1 MSSFSSTFDPID
13 RNNRVNKCPCVKKST
28 SKPFGSIKSMV
39 NSSPFVYGAKKIT
52 FSVKQRETFWSP
64 YFDLKH
70 GAIERAIILDYVLG
84 EKKPVNLLEKPIS
97 PALALTLLLLDND
110 VFKTN
115 KLKKF
120 LDGENT
126 VRVNVPS
133 TNTTTGTTTE
143 TYKQYL
149 PGYLNIH
156 AVDIDFS
163 GSGLNTGFVKNTSNA
178 KSYMIEEGVFKK
190 LSDFPYGVKSSD
202 IEILRGAYGY
212 GPACIGAFLNICKF
226 KKEIIPDLICGILI
240 AEDSG
245 MTVGDAVEAVQQ
257 WTGFMPQDK
266 YFDFSIISN
275 LGTFRILS
283 ILEEI
288 GTYFLLSLLGHTFKK
303 NIHFHFQLSSAER
316 KAFEAGYL
324 IGDVNADLTRFARY
338 IINNRLYLEKSVE
351 VFSISTPCIM
361 NTDGNVVDSH
371 LELGDYKR
379 DFYGLTL
386 FENNPLLEALN
397 IGKCLEDIKELN
409 YLVNPLPGYTISEL
423 MNKNITDCFI
433 NEIVGSITSLSDKAD
448 ASVMKQKISADL
460 KIAPRTTAGTAF
472 DYKYSNPLYTAD
484 AKLLNK
490 ETNINLGDFTITSFD
505 IPSIYS
511 ILETSTTNTSLSI
524 NQKDFKGSI
533 KLSLVSANNQ
543 DLADILTAK
552 INTLICEYNGNYGS
566 LNSNAIKNGTIFII
580 NKMIIPAFEIYYQGK
595 IYFVDKTSIDFTTLE
610 QTSAQPTFRCSVA
623 TSATVGTWAAPVLG
637 SKSDFGSTSVSV
649 SVSVSVL
656 TSNEV
661 LPVLI
666 SKVNKLLKD
675 NNCTL
680 EKQINSICTPGS
692 VVKIDEDTKQNIIV
706 ALDKIGL
713 AILRICLINAFC
725 NSYSLDLGLQNDALR
740 RFYNIF
746 IGYVRDYV
754 DISVTTLK

>member
-39 NSSPFVYGAKKIT
+39 NSSPFVYGAKKVT
-52 FSVKQRETFWSP
+52 FSVKQRETFWQP
-64 YFDLKH
+64 YFGLRN
-70 GAIERAIILDYVLG
+70 GQIERALILDYVIS
-84 EKKPVNLLEKPIS
+84 EKKPQNILDKPIS
-97 PALALTLLLLDND
+97 PALALTLLLLEND

-115 KLKKF
+115 GLKKF
-120 LDGENT
+120 LDTDNS
-126 VRVNVPS
+126 VRVNVYDSS
-133 TNTTTGTTTE
+133 TKKE
-143 TYKQYL
+143 EYIQYL

-156 AVDIDFS
+156 AADVNINKS
-163 GSGLNTGFVKNTSNA
+163 TGKFEHDTSTG
-178 KSYMIEEGVFKK
+178 KSYMIENGVFKK
-190 LSDFPYGVKSSD
+190 LSGFPHGVKSSD
-202 IEILRGAYGY
+202 IEVLRGAYGY

-245 MTVGDAVEAVQQ
+245 MTVGDAVDAVQQ

-266 YFDFSIISN
+266 YFDFSIIAN

-303 NIHFHFQLSSAER
+303 NIHFHFQLTPAER

-324 IGDVNADLTRFARY
+324 IGDVNSDLTRFARY
-338 IINNRLYLEKSVE
+338 IINNRLYLEKSIE

-423 MNKNITDCFI
+423 MNKNITGCFI
-433 NEIVGSITSLSDKAD
+433 TEIVKSIEDLSKERD
-448 ASVMKQKISADL
+448 ASIMKQKISADL
-460 KIAPRTTAGTAF
+460 KIAPRASDTAF
-472 DYKYSNPLYTAD
+472 DYKYSNPLYRAES
-484 AKLLNK
+484 KLGPSDIFINEVLTVAFNNPFNDT
-490 ETNINLGDFTITSFD
+490 EIMSNITNITKEIKHSLNLSSSDALVNLILSNINNQEVKFNVIGTNITSTAIPVDSTITFSNIKDIIIPDFD
-505 IPSIYS
+505 FEYGDQKIRLRAILMPKSLNNSIYS
-511 ILETSTTNTSLSI
+511 DNITLTCSTALASGVASKWNTQNLDILIYSI
-524 NQKDFKGSI
+524 PD
-533 KLSLVSANNQ
+533 LSLPT
-543 DLADILTAK
+543 IIEK
-552 INTLICEYNGNYGS
+552 I
-566 LNSNAIKNGTIFII
+566 
-580 NKMIIPAFEIYYQGK
+580 
-595 IYFVDKTSIDFTTLE
+595 
-610 QTSAQPTFRCSVA
+610 
-623 TSATVGTWAAPVLG
+623 
-637 SKSDFGSTSVSV
+637 
-649 SVSVSVL
+649 
-656 TSNEV
+656 
-661 LPVLI
+661 
-666 SKVNKLLKD
+666 NKLLKD

-680 EKQINSICTPGS
+680 EKQINSICTPGGN
-692 VVKIDEDTKQNIIV
+692 VKINDDTVDKITI

-725 NSYSLDLGLQNDALR
+725 NSYSLDLSLQNDAMR

>member
-39 NSSPFVYGAKKIT
+39 NSSPFVYGAKKVT
-52 FSVKQRETFWSP
+52 FSVKQRETFWQP
-64 YFDLKH
+64 YFGLRN
-70 GAIERAIILDYVLG
+70 GQIERALILDYVIN
-84 EKKPVNLLEKPIS
+84 EKKPRNILDKPIS
-97 PALALTLLLLDND
+97 PALALTLLLLEND

-115 KLKKF
+115 GLKKF
-120 LDGENT
+120 LDTDNS
-126 VRVNVPS
+126 VRVNVYDSS
-133 TNTTTGTTTE
+133 TKKE
-143 TYKQYL
+143 EYIQYL

-156 AVDIDFS
+156 AADVNINKS
-163 GSGLNTGFVKNTSNA
+163 TGKFEHDTSTGKN
-178 KSYMIEEGVFKK
+178 YMINDGVFKK
-190 LSDFPYGVKSSD
+190 LSGFPHGVKSSD
-202 IEILRGAYGY
+202 IEVLRGAYGY

-245 MTVGDAVEAVQQ
+245 MTVGDAVDAVQQ

-266 YFDFSIISN
+266 YFDFSIIAN

-303 NIHFHFQLSSAER
+303 NIHFHFQLTPAER

-324 IGDVNADLTRFARY
+324 IGDVNSDLTRFARY
-338 IINNRLYLEKSVE
+338 IINNRLYLEKSIE

-423 MNKNITDCFI
+423 MNKNITGCFI
-433 NEIVGSITSLSDKAD
+433 TEIVKSIEDLSKERD
-448 ASVMKQKISADL
+448 ASIMKQKISADL
-460 KIAPRTTAGTAF
+460 KIAPRASDTAF
-472 DYKYSNPLYTAD
+472 DYKYSNPLYRAESKLGPSDIFINEVLTVAFNNPFNDTEIMSNITTTTKEIKHSLNLSSSD
-484 AKLLNK
+484 ALINLILSNINNQEVKFNVIG
-490 ETNINLGDFTITSFD
+490 TNITSTAIPVNSTITFSNIKDIIIPDFD
-505 IPSIYS
+505 FEYGDQKIRLRAILMPKSLNGSIYS
-511 ILETSTTNTSLSI
+511 DDITLTCSTAPASGVASKWNTQNLDILIYSI
-524 NQKDFKGSI
+524 PD
-533 KLSLVSANNQ
+533 LSLPT
-543 DLADILTAK
+543 IIEK
-552 INTLICEYNGNYGS
+552 I
-566 LNSNAIKNGTIFII
+566 
-580 NKMIIPAFEIYYQGK
+580 
-595 IYFVDKTSIDFTTLE
+595 
-610 QTSAQPTFRCSVA
+610 
-623 TSATVGTWAAPVLG
+623 
-637 SKSDFGSTSVSV
+637 
-649 SVSVSVL
+649 
-656 TSNEV
+656 
-661 LPVLI
+661 
-666 SKVNKLLKD
+666 NKLLKD

-680 EKQINSICTPGS
+680 EKQINSICTPGGN
-692 VVKIDEDTKQNIIV
+692 VKINDDTVDKITI

-725 NSYSLDLGLQNDALR
+725 NSYSLDLSLQNDALR

-754 DISVTTLK
+754 DISITTLK

>member
-39 NSSPFVYGAKKIT
+39 NSSPFVYGAKKVT
-52 FSVKQRETFWSP
+52 FSVKQRETFWQP
-64 YFDLKH
+64 YFGLRN
-70 GAIERAIILDYVLG
+70 GQIERALILDYVIS
-84 EKKPVNLLEKPIS
+84 EKKPQNILDKPIS
-97 PALALTLLLLDND
+97 PVLALTLLLLEND

-115 KLKKF
+115 GLKKF
-120 LDGENT
+120 LDTDNS
-126 VRVNVPS
+126 VRVNVYDSS
-133 TNTTTGTTTE
+133 TKKEEYT
-143 TYKQYL
+143 QYL

-156 AVDIDFS
+156 AADVTVNDS
-163 GSGLNTGFVKNTSNA
+163 TGKFEYDTSTG
-178 KSYMIEEGVFKK
+178 KSYMIKDGVFKK
-190 LSDFPYGVKSSD
+190 LSGFPHGVKSSD
-202 IEILRGAYGY
+202 IEVLRGAYGY

-245 MTVGDAVEAVQQ
+245 MTVGDAVDAVQQ

-266 YFDFSIISN
+266 YFDFSIIAN

-303 NIHFHFQLSSAER
+303 NIHFHFQLTPAER

-324 IGDVNADLTRFARY
+324 IGDVNSDLTRFARY
-338 IINNRLYLEKSVE
+338 IINNRLYLEKSIE

-423 MNKNITDCFI
+423 MNKNITGCFI
-433 NEIVGSITSLSDKAD
+433 TEIVESIGDLSDKAD
-448 ASVMKQKISADL
+448 ASIMKQKISADL
-460 KIAPRTTAGTAF
+460 KIAPRASDTTF
-472 DYKYSNPLYTAD
+472 DYEYSNPLYTAD
-484 AKLLNK
+484 AKLLNR
-490 ETNINLGDFTITSFD
+490 ETNISLGDFTITSFGV
-505 IPSIYS
+505 PSIVATS
-511 ILETSTTNTSLSI
+511 TSTTGLTTTAFDFSDLINLKLVLSE
-524 NQKDFKGSI
+524 K
-533 KLSLVSANNQ
+533 Q
-543 DLADILTAK
+543 DLADTLTAK
-552 INTLICEYNGNYGS
+552 INTLICKCNGNYGD
-566 LNSNAIKNGTIFII
+566 LNSDVIKSDTTFTI
-580 NKMIIPAFEIYYQGK
+580 NKITIPAFEVYYQGK
-595 IYFVDKTSIDFTTLE
+595 MYFVGESNVSFEGTASEQPIFNCTVNSTT
-610 QTSAQPTFRCSVA
+610 
-623 TSATVGTWAAPVLG
+623 GTWEIKALTSG
-637 SKSDFGSTSVSV
+637 KTDFGTVSV
-649 SVSVSVL
+649 SATESISISVL
-656 TSNEV
+656 TGNEV

-666 SKVNKLLKD
+666 SKINNLLKD

-680 EKQINSICTPGS
+680 EKQINSICTPGGN
-692 VVKIDEDTKQNIIV
+692 VVVSKNTAKIINI

-725 NSYSLDLGLQNDALR
+725 NSYSLDLSLQNDAMR

>member
-39 NSSPFVYGAKKIT
+39 NSSPFVYGAKKVT
-52 FSVKQRETFWSP
+52 FSVKQRETFWQP
-64 YFDLKH
+64 YFGLRN
-70 GAIERAIILDYVLG
+70 GQIERALILDYVIS
-84 EKKPVNLLEKPIS
+84 EKKPQNILDKPIS
-97 PALALTLLLLDND
+97 PALALTLLLLEND

-115 KLKKF
+115 GLKKF
-120 LDGENT
+120 LDTDNS
-126 VRVNVPS
+126 VRVNVYDSS
-133 TNTTTGTTTE
+133 TKKE
-143 TYKQYL
+143 EYIQYL

-156 AVDIDFS
+156 AADVNINNS
-163 GSGLNTGFVKNTSNA
+163 TGKFEHDTSTG
-178 KSYMIEEGVFKK
+178 KSYMIKDGVFKK
-190 LSDFPYGVKSSD
+190 LSGFPHGVKSSD

-245 MTVGDAVEAVQQ
+245 MTVGDAVDAVQQ

-266 YFDFSIISN
+266 YFDFSIIAN

-303 NIHFHFQLSSAER
+303 NIHFHFQLTPAER

-324 IGDVNADLTRFARY
+324 IGDVNSDLTRFARY
-338 IINNRLYLEKSVE
+338 IINNRLYLEKSIE

-423 MNKNITDCFI
+423 MNKNITGCFI
-433 NEIVGSITSLSDKAD
+433 TEIVKSIEDLSKERD
-448 ASVMKQKISADL
+448 ASIMKQKISADL
-460 KIAPRTTAGTAF
+460 KIAPRASDTAF
-472 DYKYSNPLYTAD
+472 DYKYSNPLYRAES
-484 AKLLNK
+484 KLGPSDIFINEVLTVAFNNPFNDTEIMSNITTTTKEIKHSLNLSSSNALVNLILSNINNQEVK
-490 ETNINLGDFTITSFD
+490 FNVIGTNITSTAIPVDSTITFSNIKDIIIPDFD
-505 IPSIYS
+505 FEYGDQKIRLRAILMPKSLNNSIYS
-511 ILETSTTNTSLSI
+511 DNITLTCSTAPASGVASKWNTQNLDILIYSI
-524 NQKDFKGSI
+524 PD
-533 KLSLVSANNQ
+533 LSLPT
-543 DLADILTAK
+543 IIEK
-552 INTLICEYNGNYGS
+552 I
-566 LNSNAIKNGTIFII
+566 
-580 NKMIIPAFEIYYQGK
+580 
-595 IYFVDKTSIDFTTLE
+595 
-610 QTSAQPTFRCSVA
+610 
-623 TSATVGTWAAPVLG
+623 
-637 SKSDFGSTSVSV
+637 
-649 SVSVSVL
+649 
-656 TSNEV
+656 
-661 LPVLI
+661 
-666 SKVNKLLKD
+666 NKLLKD

-680 EKQINSICTPGS
+680 EKQINSICTPGGN
-692 VVKIDEDTKQNIIV
+692 VKINDDTVDKITI

-725 NSYSLDLGLQNDALR
+725 NSYSLDLSLQNDALR

>member
-39 NSSPFVYGAKKIT
+39 NSSPFVYGAKKVT
-52 FSVKQRETFWSP
+52 FSVKQRETFWQP
-64 YFDLKH
+64 YFGLRN
-70 GAIERAIILDYVLG
+70 GQIERALILDYVIS
-84 EKKPVNLLEKPIS
+84 EKKPQNILDKPIS
-97 PALALTLLLLDND
+97 PALALTLLLLEND

-115 KLKKF
+115 GLKKF
-120 LDGENT
+120 LDTDNS
-126 VRVNVPS
+126 VRVNVYDSS
-133 TNTTTGTTTE
+133 TKKE
-143 TYKQYL
+143 EYIQYL

-156 AVDIDFS
+156 AADVNINKS
-163 GSGLNTGFVKNTSNA
+163 TGKFEYDTSTG
-178 KSYMIEEGVFKK
+178 KSYMINDGVFKK
-190 LSDFPYGVKSSD
+190 LSGFPHGVKSSD
-202 IEILRGAYGY
+202 IEVLRGAYGY

-245 MTVGDAVEAVQQ
+245 MTVGDAVDAVQQ

-266 YFDFSIISN
+266 YFDFSIIAN

-303 NIHFHFQLSSAER
+303 NIHFHFQLTPAER

-324 IGDVNADLTRFARY
+324 IGDVNSDLTRFARY
-338 IINNRLYLEKSVE
+338 IINNRLYLEKSIE

-423 MNKNITDCFI
+423 MNKNITGCFI
-433 NEIVGSITSLSDKAD
+433 TEIVKSIEDLSKERD
-448 ASVMKQKISADL
+448 ASIMKQKISADL
-460 KIAPRTTAGTAF
+460 KIAPRASDTAF
-472 DYKYSNPLYTAD
+472 DYKYSNPLYRAESKLGPSDIFINEVLTVAFNNPFNDTEIMSNITTTTKEIKHSLNLSSSD
-484 AKLLNK
+484 ALVNLILSNINNQEVKFNVIG
-490 ETNINLGDFTITSFD
+490 TNITSTAISVDSTITFSNIKDIIIPDFD
-505 IPSIYS
+505 FEYGDQKIRLRAILMPKSLNGSIYS
-511 ILETSTTNTSLSI
+511 DDITLTCSTAPTTSVASKWNTQNLDILIYSI
-524 NQKDFKGSI
+524 PD
-533 KLSLVSANNQ
+533 LSLPT
-543 DLADILTAK
+543 IIEK
-552 INTLICEYNGNYGS
+552 I
-566 LNSNAIKNGTIFII
+566 
-580 NKMIIPAFEIYYQGK
+580 
-595 IYFVDKTSIDFTTLE
+595 
-610 QTSAQPTFRCSVA
+610 
-623 TSATVGTWAAPVLG
+623 
-637 SKSDFGSTSVSV
+637 
-649 SVSVSVL
+649 
-656 TSNEV
+656 
-661 LPVLI
+661 
-666 SKVNKLLKD
+666 NKLLKD

-680 EKQINSICTPGS
+680 EKQINSICTPGGN
-692 VVKIDEDTKQNIIV
+692 VKINDDTVDKITI

-725 NSYSLDLGLQNDALR
+725 NSYSLDLSLQNDAMR

>member
-39 NSSPFVYGAKKIT
+39 NSSPFVYGAKKVT
-52 FSVKQRETFWSP
+52 FSVKQRETFWQP
-64 YFDLKH
+64 YFGLRN
-70 GAIERAIILDYVLG
+70 GQIERALILDYVIS
-84 EKKPVNLLEKPIS
+84 EKKPQNILDKPIS
-97 PALALTLLLLDND
+97 PALALTLLLLEND

-115 KLKKF
+115 GLKKF
-120 LDGENT
+120 LDTDNS
-126 VRVNVPS
+126 VRVNVYDSS
-133 TNTTTGTTTE
+133 TKKE
-143 TYKQYL
+143 EYIQYL

-156 AVDIDFS
+156 AADVIINKS
-163 GSGLNTGFVKNTSNA
+163 TGKFEHDTSTG
-178 KSYMIEEGVFKK
+178 KSYMIKDGVFKK
-190 LSDFPYGVKSSD
+190 LSGFPHGVKSSD

-245 MTVGDAVEAVQQ
+245 MTVGDAVDAVQQ

-266 YFDFSIISN
+266 YFDFSIIAN

-303 NIHFHFQLSSAER
+303 NIHFHFQLTPAER

-324 IGDVNADLTRFARY
+324 IGDVNSDLTRFARY
-338 IINNRLYLEKSVE
+338 IINNRLYLEKSIE

-361 NTDGNVVDSH
+361 NTGGNVVDSH

-423 MNKNITDCFI
+423 MNKNITGCFI
-433 NEIVGSITSLSDKAD
+433 TEIVKSIEDLSKERD
-448 ASVMKQKISADL
+448 ASIMKQKISADL
-460 KIAPRTTAGTAF
+460 KIAPRASDTAF
-472 DYKYSNPLYTAD
+472 DYKYSNPLYRAESKLGPSDIFINEVLTVAFNNPFNDTEIMSNITTTTKEIKHSLNLSSSD
-484 AKLLNK
+484 ALVNLILSNINNQEVKFNVVG
-490 ETNINLGDFTITSFD
+490 TNITSTAIPVDSTITFSNIKDIIIPDFD
-505 IPSIYS
+505 FEYGDQKIRLRAILMPKSLNNSIYS
-511 ILETSTTNTSLSI
+511 DNITLTCSTAPASGVASKWNTQNLDILIYSI
-524 NQKDFKGSI
+524 PD
-533 KLSLVSANNQ
+533 LSLPT
-543 DLADILTAK
+543 IIEK
-552 INTLICEYNGNYGS
+552 I
-566 LNSNAIKNGTIFII
+566 
-580 NKMIIPAFEIYYQGK
+580 
-595 IYFVDKTSIDFTTLE
+595 
-610 QTSAQPTFRCSVA
+610 
-623 TSATVGTWAAPVLG
+623 
-637 SKSDFGSTSVSV
+637 
-649 SVSVSVL
+649 
-656 TSNEV
+656 
-661 LPVLI
+661 
-666 SKVNKLLKD
+666 NKLLKD

-680 EKQINSICTPGS
+680 EKQINSICTPGGN
-692 VVKIDEDTKQNIIV
+692 VKINDDTVDKITI

-725 NSYSLDLGLQNDALR
+725 NSYSLDLSLQNDALR

>member
-39 NSSPFVYGAKKIT
+39 NSSPFVYGAKKVT
-52 FSVKQRETFWSP
+52 FSVKQRETFWQP
-64 YFDLKH
+64 YFGLRN
-70 GAIERAIILDYVLG
+70 GQIERALILDYVIS
-84 EKKPVNLLEKPIS
+84 EKKPQNILDKPIS
-97 PALALTLLLLDND
+97 PALALTLLLLEND

-115 KLKKF
+115 GLKKF
-120 LDGENT
+120 LDTDNS
-126 VRVNVPS
+126 VRVNVYNSS
-133 TNTTTGTTTE
+133 TKKEEYT
-143 TYKQYL
+143 QYL

-156 AVDIDFS
+156 AADVTVNDS
-163 GSGLNTGFVKNTSNA
+163 TGKFECDTSTG
-178 KSYMIEEGVFKK
+178 KSYMIKDGVFKK
-190 LSDFPYGVKSSD
+190 LSGFPHGVKSSD
-202 IEILRGAYGY
+202 IEVLRGAYGY

-245 MTVGDAVEAVQQ
+245 MTVGDAVDAVQQ

-266 YFDFSIISN
+266 YFDFSIIAN

-303 NIHFHFQLSSAER
+303 NIHFHFQLTPAER

-324 IGDVNADLTRFARY
+324 IGDVNSDLTRFARY
-338 IINNRLYLEKSVE
+338 IINNRLYLEKSIE

-361 NTDGNVVDSH
+361 NTDGNVVDSR

-423 MNKNITDCFI
+423 MNKNITGCFI
-433 NEIVGSITSLSDKAD
+433 TEIVKSIEDLSKERD
-448 ASVMKQKISADL
+448 ASIMKQKISADL
-460 KIAPRTTAGTAF
+460 KIAPRASDTAF
-472 DYKYSNPLYTAD
+472 DYKYSNPLYRAESKLGPSDIFINEVLTVTFNNPFNDTEIMSNITTTTKEIKHSLNLSSSD
-484 AKLLNK
+484 ALVNLILSNINNQEVKFNVIG
-490 ETNINLGDFTITSFD
+490 TNITSTVIQKDSTITFSNIKDIIIPDFD
-505 IPSIYS
+505 FEYGDQKIRLRAILMPKSLNGSIYS
-511 ILETSTTNTSLSI
+511 
-524 NQKDFKGSI
+524 D
-533 KLSLVSANNQ
+533 
-543 DLADILTAK
+543 DI
-552 INTLICEYNGNYGS
+552 TL
-566 LNSNAIKNGTIFII
+566 K
-580 NKMIIPAFEIYYQGK
+580 
-595 IYFVDKTSIDFTTLE
+595 
-610 QTSAQPTFRCSVA
+610 CSVA
-623 TSATVGTWAAPVLG
+623 SG
-637 SKSDFGSTSVSV
+637 SGVNSKWNTQNLDILIYSIPDLS
-649 SVSVSVL
+649 
-656 TSNEV
+656 
-661 LPVLI
+661 LPTI
-666 SKVNKLLKD
+666 IEKINKLLKD

-680 EKQINSICTPGS
+680 EKQFNSICTPGGN
-692 VVKIDEDTKQNIIV
+692 VKINDDTVDKITI

-725 NSYSLDLGLQNDALR
+725 NSYSLDLSLQNDAMR

>member
-39 NSSPFVYGAKKIT
+39 NSSPFVYGAKKVT
-52 FSVKQRETFWSP
+52 FSVKQRETFWQP
-64 YFDLKH
+64 YFGLRN
-70 GAIERAIILDYVLG
+70 GQIERALILDYVIS
-84 EKKPVNLLEKPIS
+84 EKKPQNILDKPIS
-97 PALALTLLLLDND
+97 PALALTLLLLEND

-115 KLKKF
+115 GLKKF
-120 LDGENT
+120 LDTDNS
-126 VRVNVPS
+126 VRVNVYDSS
-133 TNTTTGTTTE
+133 TKKE
-143 TYKQYL
+143 EYIQYL

-156 AVDIDFS
+156 AADVIINKS
-163 GSGLNTGFVKNTSNA
+163 TGKFEHDTSTG
-178 KSYMIEEGVFKK
+178 KSYMINDGVFKK
-190 LSDFPYGVKSSD
+190 LSGFPHGVKSSD
-202 IEILRGAYGY
+202 IEVLRGAYGY

-245 MTVGDAVEAVQQ
+245 MTVGDAVDAVQQ

-266 YFDFSIISN
+266 YFDFSIIAN

-303 NIHFHFQLSSAER
+303 NIHFHFQLTPAER

-324 IGDVNADLTRFARY
+324 IGDVNSDLTRFARY
-338 IINNRLYLEKSVE
+338 IINNRLYLEKSIE

-423 MNKNITDCFI
+423 MNKNITGCFI
-433 NEIVGSITSLSDKAD
+433 TEIVKSIEDLSKERD
-448 ASVMKQKISADL
+448 ASIMKQKISADL
-460 KIAPRTTAGTAF
+460 KIAPRASDTAF
-472 DYKYSNPLYTAD
+472 DYKYSNPLYRAESKLGPSDIFINEVLTVAFNNPFNDTEIMSNITTTTKEIKHSLNLSSSD
-484 AKLLNK
+484 ALVNLILSNINNQEVKFNVIG
-490 ETNINLGDFTITSFD
+490 TNITSTAISVNSTITFSNIKDIIIPDFD
-505 IPSIYS
+505 FEYGDQKIRLRAILMPKSLNGSIYS
-511 ILETSTTNTSLSI
+511 DDITLTCLTAPTTNVASKWNTRNLDILIYSI
-524 NQKDFKGSI
+524 PD
-533 KLSLVSANNQ
+533 LSLPT
-543 DLADILTAK
+543 IIEK
-552 INTLICEYNGNYGS
+552 I
-566 LNSNAIKNGTIFII
+566 
-580 NKMIIPAFEIYYQGK
+580 
-595 IYFVDKTSIDFTTLE
+595 
-610 QTSAQPTFRCSVA
+610 
-623 TSATVGTWAAPVLG
+623 
-637 SKSDFGSTSVSV
+637 
-649 SVSVSVL
+649 
-656 TSNEV
+656 
-661 LPVLI
+661 
-666 SKVNKLLKD
+666 NKLLKD

-680 EKQINSICTPGS
+680 EKQINSICTPGRN
-692 VVKIDEDTKQNIIV
+692 VKINDDTVDKITI

-725 NSYSLDLGLQNDALR
+725 NSYNLDLSLQNDAMR

>member
-39 NSSPFVYGAKKIT
+39 NSSPFVYGAKKVT
-52 FSVKQRETFWSP
+52 FSVKQRETFWQP
-64 YFDLKH
+64 YFGLRN
-70 GAIERAIILDYVLG
+70 GQIERALILDYVIS
-84 EKKPVNLLEKPIS
+84 EKKPQNILDKPIS
-97 PALALTLLLLDND
+97 PVLALTLLLLDND

-120 LDGENT
+120 LDTDNS
-126 VRVNVPS
+126 VRVIAPD
-133 TNTTTGTTTE
+133 TDGKE
-143 TYKQYL
+143 TYHQYL

-156 AVDIDFS
+156 AADVNINKS
-163 GSGLNTGFVKNTSNA
+163 TGKFEHDTSTG
-178 KSYMIEEGVFKK
+178 KSYMIKDGVFKK
-190 LSDFPYGVKSSD
+190 LSGFPHGVKSSD
-202 IEILRGAYGY
+202 IEVLRGAYGY

-226 KKEIIPDLICGILI
+226 KKEIIPDLICGVLI

-245 MTVGDAVEAVQQ
+245 MTVGDAVDAVQQ

-266 YFDFSIISN
+266 YFDFSIIAN

-303 NIHFHFQLSSAER
+303 NIHFHFQLTPAER

-324 IGDVNADLTRFARY
+324 IGDVNSDLTRFARY
-338 IINNRLYLEKSVE
+338 IINNRLYLEKSIE

-423 MNKNITDCFI
+423 MNKNITGCFI
-433 NEIVGSITSLSDKAD
+433 TEIVESIGDLSDKAD
-448 ASVMKQKISADL
+448 ASIMKQKISADL
-460 KIAPRTTAGTAF
+460 KIAPRASDTTF
-472 DYKYSNPLYTAD
+472 DYEYSNPLYTAD

-490 ETNINLGDFTITSFD
+490 ETDIKLGDFTID
-505 IPSIYS
+505 SITFEPIINKLKNELGEKLS
-511 ILETSTTNTSLSI
+511 SPEIFESLINITLSSKTNKELAQILTEKI
-524 NQKDFKGSI
+524 NQKICQYSGSYSISASDSTASTTLANANIFTI
-533 KLSLVSANNQ
+533 KEL
-543 DLADILTAK
+543 
-552 INTLICEYNGNYGS
+552 LIPE
-566 LNSNAIKNGTIFII
+566 
-580 NKMIIPAFEIYYQGK
+580 FEFYYKGK
-595 IYFVDKTSIDFTTLE
+595 IYFVKSFSKDFSAN
-610 QTSAQPTFRCSVA
+610 QTSNTAPIFTYTNAGSSGSIGAWAQSNSNTD
-623 TSATVGTWAAPVLG
+623 TYG
-637 SKSDFGSTSVSV
+637 SVSV
-649 SVSVSVL
+649 SATESVSVL
-656 TSNEV
+656 TGNEV

-666 SKVNKLLKD
+666 SKINNLLKD

-680 EKQINSICTPGS
+680 EKQINSICTPGGN
-692 VVKIDEDTKQNIIV
+692 VVMSEKTKKNITI

-725 NSYSLDLGLQNDALR
+725 NSYSLDLSLQNDAMR

>member
-39 NSSPFVYGAKKIT
+39 NSSPFVYGAKKVT
-52 FSVKQRETFWSP
+52 FSVKQRETFWQP
-64 YFDLKH
+64 YFGLRN
-70 GAIERAIILDYVLG
+70 GQIERALILDYVIS
-84 EKKPVNLLEKPIS
+84 EKKPQNILDKPIS
-97 PALALTLLLLDND
+97 PALALTLLLLEND

-115 KLKKF
+115 GLKKF
-120 LDGENT
+120 LDTDNS
-126 VRVNVPS
+126 VRVNVYDSS
-133 TNTTTGTTTE
+133 TKKE
-143 TYKQYL
+143 EYIQYL

-156 AVDIDFS
+156 AADVIINKS
-163 GSGLNTGFVKNTSNA
+163 TGKFEHDTSTG
-178 KSYMIEEGVFKK
+178 KSYMTENGVFKK
-190 LSDFPYGVKSSD
+190 LSGFPHGVKSSD
-202 IEILRGAYGY
+202 IEVLRGAYGY

-245 MTVGDAVEAVQQ
+245 MTVGDAVDAVQQ

-266 YFDFSIISN
+266 YFDFSIIAN

-303 NIHFHFQLSSAER
+303 NIHFHFQLTPAER

-324 IGDVNADLTRFARY
+324 IGDVNSDLTRFARY
-338 IINNRLYLEKSVE
+338 IINNRLYLEKSIE

-423 MNKNITDCFI
+423 MNKNITGCFI
-433 NEIVGSITSLSDKAD
+433 TEIVKSIEDLSKERD
-448 ASVMKQKISADL
+448 ASIMKQKISADL
-460 KIAPRTTAGTAF
+460 KIAPRASDTAF
-472 DYKYSNPLYTAD
+472 DYKYSNPLYRAESKLGPSDIFINEVLTVAFNNPFNDTEIMSNITTTTKEIKHSLNLSSSD
-484 AKLLNK
+484 ALVNLILSNINNQEVKFNVVG
-490 ETNINLGDFTITSFD
+490 TNITSTAIPVDSTITFSNIKDIIIPDFD
-505 IPSIYS
+505 FEYGDQKIRLRAILMPKSLIGSNYSDDITLTCSTASASGVASKWNTQNLDILIYS
-511 ILETSTTNTSLSI
+511 IP
-524 NQKDFKGSI
+524 D
-533 KLSLVSANNQ
+533 LSLPT
-543 DLADILTAK
+543 IIEK
-552 INTLICEYNGNYGS
+552 I
-566 LNSNAIKNGTIFII
+566 
-580 NKMIIPAFEIYYQGK
+580 
-595 IYFVDKTSIDFTTLE
+595 
-610 QTSAQPTFRCSVA
+610 
-623 TSATVGTWAAPVLG
+623 
-637 SKSDFGSTSVSV
+637 
-649 SVSVSVL
+649 
-656 TSNEV
+656 
-661 LPVLI
+661 
-666 SKVNKLLKD
+666 NKLLKD

-680 EKQINSICTPGS
+680 EKQINSICTPGGN
-692 VVKIDEDTKQNIIV
+692 VKINDDTVDKITI

-725 NSYSLDLGLQNDALR
+725 NSYSLDLSLQNDAMR

>member
-39 NSSPFVYGAKKIT
+39 NSSPFVYGAKKVT
-52 FSVKQRETFWSP
+52 FSVKQRETFWQP
-64 YFDLKH
+64 YFGLRN
-70 GAIERAIILDYVLG
+70 GQIERALILDYVIS
-84 EKKPVNLLEKPIS
+84 EKKPQNILDKPIS
-97 PALALTLLLLDND
+97 PVLALTLLLLDND

-120 LDGENT
+120 LDTDNS
-126 VRVNVPS
+126 VRVIAPD
-133 TNTTTGTTTE
+133 TDGKE
-143 TYKQYL
+143 TYHQYL

-156 AVDIDFS
+156 AADVNINNS
-163 GSGLNTGFVKNTSNA
+163 TGKFEYDTSTG
-178 KSYMIEEGVFKK
+178 KSYMIKNGVFNK
-190 LSDFPYGVKSSD
+190 LSGFPYGVKSSD
-202 IEILRGAYGY
+202 IEVLRGAYGY

-226 KKEIIPDLICGILI
+226 KKEIIPDLICGVLI

-266 YFDFSIISN
+266 YFDFSVIAN

-303 NIHFHFQLSSAER
+303 NIHFHFQLTPAER

-324 IGDVNADLTRFARY
+324 IGDVNSDLTRFARY
-338 IINNRLYLEKSVE
+338 IINNRLYLEKSIE

-423 MNKNITDCFI
+423 MNKNITGCFI
-433 NEIVGSITSLSDKAD
+433 TEIVESIKNLSDKAD
-448 ASVMKQKISADL
+448 ASIMKQKISADL
-460 KIAPRTTAGTAF
+460 KIAPRSSDTTF
-472 DYKYSNPLYTAD
+472 DYEYSNPLYTAD

-490 ETNINLGDFTITSFD
+490 ETNISLGTFKITSFGV
-505 IPSIYS
+505 PSIVATS
-511 ILETSTTNTSLSI
+511 TSTTGLTTTAFDFNDLI
-524 NQKDFKGSI
+524 NLELEISEK
-533 KLSLVSANNQ
+533 Q
-543 DLADILTAK
+543 DLADTLAAK
-552 INTLICEYNGNYGS
+552 INTLKCECNGNYDNLDAG
-566 LNSNAIKNGTIFII
+566 NNNIIKSGTTFQI
-580 NKMIIPAFEIYYQGK
+580 NKITIPAFEVYYQGK
-595 IYFVDKTSIDFTTLE
+595 IYFVGRSNVSFTGTASEQPIFNCIVTSET
-610 QTSAQPTFRCSVA
+610 
-623 TSATVGTWAAPVLG
+623 GTWKIKDHT
-637 SKSDFGSTSVSV
+637 SNKTDFGTVSV
-649 SVSVSVL
+649 SAIESVSVL
-656 TSNEV
+656 TGNEV

-666 SKVNKLLKD
+666 SKINNLLKD

-680 EKQINSICTPGS
+680 EKQINSICTPGGN
-692 VVKIDEDTKQNIIV
+692 VVMSKDTAKNIII

-725 NSYSLDLGLQNDALR
+725 NSYSLDLSLQNDAMR

>member
-39 NSSPFVYGAKKIT
+39 NSSPFVYGAKKVT
-52 FSVKQRETFWSP
+52 FSVKQRETFWQP
-64 YFDLKH
+64 YFGLRN
-70 GAIERAIILDYVLG
+70 GQIERALILDYVIS
-84 EKKPVNLLEKPIS
+84 EKKPQNILDKPIS
-97 PALALTLLLLDND
+97 PALALTLLLLEND

-115 KLKKF
+115 GLKKF
-120 LDGENT
+120 LDTDNS
-126 VRVNVPS
+126 VRVNVYDSS
-133 TNTTTGTTTE
+133 TKKE
-143 TYKQYL
+143 EYIQYL

-156 AVDIDFS
+156 AADVIINKS
-163 GSGLNTGFVKNTSNA
+163 TGKFEHDTSTG
-178 KSYMIEEGVFKK
+178 KSYMTENGVFKK
-190 LSDFPYGVKSSD
+190 LSGFPHGVKSSD
-202 IEILRGAYGY
+202 IEVLRGAYGY

-245 MTVGDAVEAVQQ
+245 MTVGDAVDAVQQ

-266 YFDFSIISN
+266 YFDFSIIAN

-303 NIHFHFQLSSAER
+303 NIHFHFQLTPAER

-324 IGDVNADLTRFARY
+324 IGDVNSDLTRFARY
-338 IINNRLYLEKSVE
+338 IINNRLYLEKSIE

-423 MNKNITDCFI
+423 MNKNITGCFI
-433 NEIVGSITSLSDKAD
+433 TEIVKSIEDLSKERD
-448 ASVMKQKISADL
+448 ASIMKQKISADL
-460 KIAPRTTAGTAF
+460 KIAPRASDTAF
-472 DYKYSNPLYTAD
+472 DYKYSNPLYRAESKLGPSDIFINEVLTVAFNNPFNDTEIMSNITTTTKEIKHSLNLSSSD
-484 AKLLNK
+484 ALVNLILSNINNQEVKFNVIG
-490 ETNINLGDFTITSFD
+490 TNITSTAIPANSTIIFSNIKDIIIPDFDFEYGDQKIRLRAILMPKSLNG
-505 IPSIYS
+505 SIYS
-511 ILETSTTNTSLSI
+511 DDITLTCLTASASGVANKWNTQNLDILIYSI
-524 NQKDFKGSI
+524 PD
-533 KLSLVSANNQ
+533 LSLPT
-543 DLADILTAK
+543 IIEK
-552 INTLICEYNGNYGS
+552 I
-566 LNSNAIKNGTIFII
+566 
-580 NKMIIPAFEIYYQGK
+580 
-595 IYFVDKTSIDFTTLE
+595 
-610 QTSAQPTFRCSVA
+610 
-623 TSATVGTWAAPVLG
+623 
-637 SKSDFGSTSVSV
+637 
-649 SVSVSVL
+649 
-656 TSNEV
+656 
-661 LPVLI
+661 
-666 SKVNKLLKD
+666 NKLLKD

-680 EKQINSICTPGS
+680 EKQINSICTPGGN
-692 VVKIDEDTKQNIIV
+692 VKINDDTVDKITI

-725 NSYSLDLGLQNDALR
+725 NSYSLDLSLQNDAMR

>member
-39 NSSPFVYGAKKIT
+39 NSSPFVYGAKKVT
-52 FSVKQRETFWSP
+52 FSVKQRETFWQP
-64 YFDLKH
+64 YFGLRN
-70 GAIERAIILDYVLG
+70 GQIERALILDYVIS
-84 EKKPVNLLEKPIS
+84 EKKPQNILDKPIS
-97 PALALTLLLLDND
+97 PALALTLLLLEND

-115 KLKKF
+115 GLKKF
-120 LDGENT
+120 LDTDNS
-126 VRVNVPS
+126 VRVNVYDSS
-133 TNTTTGTTTE
+133 TKKEEYT
-143 TYKQYL
+143 QYL

-156 AVDIDFS
+156 AADVNINKS
-163 GSGLNTGFVKNTSNA
+163 TGKFEYDTSTG
-178 KSYMIEEGVFKK
+178 KSYMIEDGVFKK
-190 LSDFPYGVKSSD
+190 LSGFPHGVKSSD
-202 IEILRGAYGY
+202 IEVLRGAYGY

-245 MTVGDAVEAVQQ
+245 MTVGDAVDAVQQ

-266 YFDFSIISN
+266 YFDFSIIAN

-303 NIHFHFQLSSAER
+303 NIHFHFQLTPAER

-324 IGDVNADLTRFARY
+324 IGDVNSDLSRFARY
-338 IINNRLYLEKSVE
+338 IINNRLYLEKSIE

-361 NTDGNVVDSH
+361 NTDGNIVDSH

-423 MNKNITDCFI
+423 MNKNITGCFI
-433 NEIVGSITSLSDKAD
+433 TEIVKSIEDLSKERD
-448 ASVMKQKISADL
+448 ASIMKQKISADL
-460 KIAPRTTAGTAF
+460 KIAPRASDTTF
-472 DYKYSNPLYTAD
+472 DYKYSNPLYRAESKLGPSDIFINEVLTVAFNNPFNDTEIMSNITTTTKEIKHSLNLSSSD
-484 AKLLNK
+484 ALVNLILSNINNQEVKFNVIG
-490 ETNINLGDFTITSFD
+490 TNITSTAIPVDSTITFSNIKDIIIPDFD
-505 IPSIYS
+505 FEYGDQKIRLRAILMPKSLNGSIYS
-511 ILETSTTNTSLSI
+511 DDITLTCSTAPTNTVASKWNTQNLDILIYSI
-524 NQKDFKGSI
+524 PD
-533 KLSLVSANNQ
+533 LSLPT
-543 DLADILTAK
+543 IIEK
-552 INTLICEYNGNYGS
+552 I
-566 LNSNAIKNGTIFII
+566 
-580 NKMIIPAFEIYYQGK
+580 
-595 IYFVDKTSIDFTTLE
+595 
-610 QTSAQPTFRCSVA
+610 
-623 TSATVGTWAAPVLG
+623 
-637 SKSDFGSTSVSV
+637 
-649 SVSVSVL
+649 
-656 TSNEV
+656 
-661 LPVLI
+661 
-666 SKVNKLLKD
+666 NKLLKD

-680 EKQINSICTPGS
+680 EKQINSICTPGGN
-692 VVKIDEDTKQNIIV
+692 VKINDDTVDKITI

-725 NSYSLDLGLQNDALR
+725 NSYSLDLSLQNDAMR

>member
-13 RNNRVNKCPCVKKST
+13 RNNGVNKCPCVKKST
-28 SKPFGSIKSMV
+28 SKPFGSIKSTV

-52 FSVKQRETFWSP
+52 FSVKQRESFWNP
-64 YFDLKH
+64 YFNLRN
-70 GAIERAIILDYVLG
+70 GQLERALILDYVMS
-84 EKKPVNLLEKPIS
+84 ENKPKNILEKPIS
-97 PALALTLLLLDND
+97 PVLALTLLLLDHD
-110 VFKTN
+110 VFQSN
-115 KLKKF
+115 KLAQF
-120 LDGENT
+120 LDEYGY
-126 VRVNVPS
+126 VRVMTKNGGS
-133 TNTTTGTTTE
+133 TE
-143 TYKQYL
+143 TYQGYL

-156 AVDIDFS
+156 AYRYEAGDS
-163 GSGLNTGFVKNTSNA
+163 KFVKDTKFKNSNGDVVEPKLTTA
-178 KSYMIEEGVFKK
+178 NPAANQYMVDEGVFKK
-190 LSDFPYGVKSSD
+190 LSDFPYNVKSSD

-212 GPACIGAFLNICKF
+212 GPACIGAFLNICRF

-240 AEDSG
+240 SEDSG
-245 MTVGDAVEAVQQ
+245 MTVGDAVDAVQQ

-266 YFDFSIISN
+266 YFDFSVIAN

-303 NIHFHFQLSSAER
+303 NIHFHFQLTPAER

-338 IINNRLYLEKSVE
+338 IINNRLYLEKSIE

-409 YLVNPLPGYTISEL
+409 YLVNPLPGHTISQL
-423 MNKNITDCFI
+423 INKNITDCFC
-433 NEIVGSITSLSDKAD
+433 NNIVDAIDSLTDKRD
-448 ASVMKQKISADL
+448 ASIIKQKIPADL
-460 KIAPRTTAGTAF
+460 KIAPRTTTSETIF
-472 DYKYSNPLYTAD
+472 DYKYSNPLYRAES
-484 AKLLNK
+484 KLGPN
-490 ETNINLGDFTITSFD
+490 
-505 IPSIYS
+505 
-511 ILETSTTNTSLSI
+511 
-524 NQKDFKGSI
+524 
-533 KLSLVSANNQ
+533 
-543 DLADILTAK
+543 DL
-552 INTLICEYNGNYGS
+552 
-566 LNSNAIKNGTIFII
+566 II
-580 NKMIIPAFEIYYQGK
+580 
-595 IYFVDKTSIDFTTLE
+595 
-610 QTSAQPTFRCSVA
+610 
-623 TSATVGTWAAPVLG
+623 
-637 SKSDFGSTSVSV
+637 
-649 SVSVSVL
+649 
-656 TSNEV
+656 NEV
-661 LPVLI
+661 LTVAFKNPFNDTEMMSNISTTAKDINHSLNLSSNDALVNLI
-666 SKVNKLLKD
+666 LDNINNQEFKFNVVGTNISNDEIKQDATITFSKIKDIIIPDFDFEYGDQKIRLRAILIPKSLNGSDYSDNITLTCKTGSTKTSGTSVWDTKNLNILVYSIPDLSLPTIIEKTNRLLKD

-680 EKQINSICTPGS
+680 EKQINSICTPGGN
-692 VVKIDEDTKQNIIV
+692 VVVNDNTAKNINI

-725 NSYSLDLGLQNDALR
+725 NSYSLDLSLQNDAMR

>member
-52 FSVKQRETFWSP
+52 FSVKQRETFWTP
-64 YFDLKH
+64 YFGLKH

-120 LDGENT
+120 LDGANT
-126 VRVNVPS
+126 VRVNVPE
-133 TNTTTGTTTE
+133 TNNGITTE

-163 GSGLNTGFVKNTSNA
+163 GSGSNTGFVKNTSDT
-178 KSYMIEEGVFKK
+178 KSYMIKEGVFKK

-275 LGTFRILS
+275 LGTFHILS

-423 MNKNITDCFI
+423 MNKNITNCFI
-433 NEIVGSITSLSDKAD
+433 NEIAESITGLSDKAD

-472 DYKYSNPLYTAD
+472 DYRYSNPLYRAESKLSPSNIFINEVLTVAFNNPFTDTEMMSNITTIAKEIKHTLNLSSSD
-484 AKLLNK
+484 ALVKLILD
-490 ETNINLGDFTITSFD
+490 NINKQEFKFNVVGSSITSSTIPISAKITFSNMNNIIIPDFD
-505 IPSIYS
+505 FEYGNQKTRLRAILMPKSFDGTNYSDNITLTCQTAMASGVDSVWDSQSLDILIYS
-511 ILETSTTNTSLSI
+511 IP
-524 NQKDFKGSI
+524 D
-533 KLSLVSANNQ
+533 LSLP
-543 DLADILTAK
+543 
-552 INTLICEYNGNYGS
+552 
-566 LNSNAIKNGTIFII
+566 TII
-580 NKMIIPAFEIYYQGK
+580 E
-595 IYFVDKTSIDFTTLE
+595 KT
-610 QTSAQPTFRCSVA
+610 
-623 TSATVGTWAAPVLG
+623 
-637 SKSDFGSTSVSV
+637 
-649 SVSVSVL
+649 
-656 TSNEV
+656 
-661 LPVLI
+661 
-666 SKVNKLLKD
+666 NKLLKD

-692 VVKIDEDTKQNIIV
+692 VIKIDEDTKQNITV

>member
-13 RNNRVNKCPCVKKST
+13 RNNGVNKCPCVKKST

-52 FSVKQRETFWSP
+52 FSVKQRESFWQP
-64 YFDLKH
+64 YFGLRN
-70 GAIERAIILDYVLG
+70 GQIERALILDYVMS
-84 EKKPVNLLEKPIS
+84 ENKPKNILEKPIS
-97 PALALTLLLLDND
+97 PVLALTLLLLDND

-120 LDGENT
+120 LDTANS
-126 VRVNVPS
+126 VCVNVFDNAS
-133 TNTTTGTTTE
+133 QKE
-143 TYKQYL
+143 IYKPYL

-156 AVDIDFS
+156 AADVFY
-163 GSGLNTGFVKNTSNA
+163 NTENNVNKFDYKIGNG
-178 KSYMIEEGVFKK
+178 KSYMIDEGVFKK
-190 LSDFPYGVKSSD
+190 LSGFPYGVKSSD
-202 IEILRGAYGY
+202 IEVLRGAYGY
-212 GPACIGAFLNICKF
+212 GPACIGTFLNICKF

-245 MTVGDAVEAVQQ
+245 MTVGDAVDAVQQ

-266 YFDFSIISN
+266 YFDFSVIAN

-303 NIHFHFQLSSAER
+303 NIHFHFQLTPTER

-338 IINNRLYLEKSVE
+338 IINNRLYLEKSIE

-386 FENNPLLEALN
+386 FENNPLMEALN

-423 MNKNITDCFI
+423 MNKNITGCFI
-433 NEIVGSITSLSDKAD
+433 TEIVESIKDLSNATD
-448 ASVMKQKISADL
+448 ASIMKQKISADL
-460 KIAPRTTAGTAF
+460 KIAPRASDTAF
-472 DYKYSNPLYTAD
+472 DYKYSNPLYRAESKLGPKD
-484 AKLLNK
+484 ILLNEFLTIK
-490 ETNINLGDFTITSFD
+490 FEMPLSDTEIMDTETNNFIKNLKLSPYTTDDVLLTSITNKINEQKAYITILRSNNIKPGISTGATIDFTNIKIPDFIYEYGGQKLHLKVVPINSFNDGTKDQEGIRLKCKTASAIGVTSVWGDDNNNYVSFNV
-505 IPSIYS
+505 IIYS
-511 ILETSTTNTSLSI
+511 IP
-524 NQKDFKGSI
+524 D
-533 KLSLVSANNQ
+533 LSLP
-543 DLADILTAK
+543 
-552 INTLICEYNGNYGS
+552 
-566 LNSNAIKNGTIFII
+566 TII
-580 NKMIIPAFEIYYQGK
+580 E
-595 IYFVDKTSIDFTTLE
+595 KTN
-610 QTSAQPTFRCSVA
+610 R
-623 TSATVGTWAAPVLG
+623 
-637 SKSDFGSTSVSV
+637 
-649 SVSVSVL
+649 
-656 TSNEV
+656 
-661 LPVLI
+661 
-666 SKVNKLLKD
+666 LLKD

-680 EKQINSICTPGS
+680 EKQINSICTPDKT
-692 VVKIDEDTKQNIIV
+692 VDFVNVDNTIEKINI

-725 NSYSLDLGLQNDALR
+725 NSYSLDLSLQNDAMR

>member
-52 FSVKQRETFWSP
+52 FSVKQRETFWQP
-64 YFDLKH
+64 YFGLRN
-70 GAIERAIILDYVLG
+70 GQIERALILDYVMS
-84 EKKPVNLLEKPIS
+84 EKKPQNILDKPIS
-97 PALALTLLLLDND
+97 PVLALTLLLLEND

-115 KLKKF
+115 GLKKF
-120 LDGENT
+120 LDTDNS
-126 VRVNVPS
+126 VRVNVYDSS
-133 TNTTTGTTTE
+133 TKKEKYT
-143 TYKQYL
+143 QYL

-156 AVDIDFS
+156 AADVTVNDSTCKFEYDTS
-163 GSGLNTGFVKNTSNA
+163 TGKN
-178 KSYMIEEGVFKK
+178 YMIKDGVFKK
-190 LSDFPYGVKSSD
+190 LSGFPHGVKSSD
-202 IEILRGAYGY
+202 IEVLRGAYGY

-245 MTVGDAVEAVQQ
+245 MTVGDAVDAVKQ

-266 YFDFSIISN
+266 YFDFSIIAN

-303 NIHFHFQLSSAER
+303 NIHFHFQLTPAER

-324 IGDVNADLTRFARY
+324 IGDVNSDLTRFARY
-338 IINNRLYLEKSVE
+338 IINNRLYLEKSIE

-423 MNKNITDCFI
+423 MNKNITGCFI
-433 NEIVGSITSLSDKAD
+433 TEIVKSIKDLSKERD
-448 ASVMKQKISADL
+448 ASIMKQKISADL
-460 KIAPRTTAGTAF
+460 KIAPRASDTAF
-472 DYKYSNPLYTAD
+472 DYKYSNPLYRAESKLGPSDIFINEVLTVAFNNPFNDTEIMSNITTTTKEIKHSLNLSSSD
-484 AKLLNK
+484 ALVNLILSNINNQEVKFNVIG
-490 ETNINLGDFTITSFD
+490 TNITSTAIPVDSTITFSNIKDIIIPDFD
-505 IPSIYS
+505 FEYGDQKIRLRAILMPKSLNGSIYS
-511 ILETSTTNTSLSI
+511 
-524 NQKDFKGSI
+524 DDI
-533 KLSLVSANNQ
+533 KLTCSTAPSVGVASKWNTQNL
-543 DLADILTAK
+543 DILIYSIPDLSLPTIIEK
-552 INTLICEYNGNYGS
+552 I
-566 LNSNAIKNGTIFII
+566 
-580 NKMIIPAFEIYYQGK
+580 
-595 IYFVDKTSIDFTTLE
+595 
-610 QTSAQPTFRCSVA
+610 
-623 TSATVGTWAAPVLG
+623 
-637 SKSDFGSTSVSV
+637 
-649 SVSVSVL
+649 
-656 TSNEV
+656 
-661 LPVLI
+661 
-666 SKVNKLLKD
+666 NKLLKD

-680 EKQINSICTPGS
+680 EKQINSICTPGGN
-692 VVKIDEDTKQNIIV
+692 VKINDDTVDKITI

-725 NSYSLDLGLQNDALR
+725 NSYSLDLSLQNDAMR